1 MCFAFPYCRSWCI
14 NHDIRG
20 DSKKQMFK
28 YQFLLMSTKFMC
40 RYNVIAIN
48 MGAIL
53 KLKSIVIVK
62 KYLENK
68 MNEVERFLLHS
79 TRT

>member
-1 MCFAFPYCRSWCI
+1 
-14 NHDIRG
+14 
-20 DSKKQMFK
+20 MFK

-40 RYNVIAIN
+40 RYNVITIN